1 MSSQVEQMESH
12 MPEVKMEE
20 PLACGDCGFRTPSE
34 EILRQ
39 HNCRKTQTEDKP
51 YKCDQCDYSAAW
63 KKLLRKHKRKH
74 TKPYMCGE
82 CGYRT
87 HCKGG
92 LVRHMG
98 THTGEKFKCNEC
110 DFCTPEKCQLN
121 RHQANHAIERKRIQE
136 ETLRLSRSQNLQK
149 KIDTIT
155 IAIPKQQ
162 KQKEEHLVCGGCG
175 YRSRYEEVLR
185 KHYCKKPQYRFDH
198 CDYSTMLKNFWDEHQ
213 AEHINGDKFIISE
226 ETFHGKLRK
235 TDSTLQVEQ
244 GTSQIEQ
251 GTSHMQAKRKIVD
264 EPLVCSVCG
273 YSTRYEEILR
283 RHNCKKPPQAPQTPR
298 KKRWKIPMVYCDYP
312 VPQLD
317 SYQKQ
322 STSQLVHCH
331 EQNTPQL
338 DSHHKQSTP
347 SKQTKEKLY
356 MCGKCGYEA
365 SYEEILFQHKC
376 KERHDSTNQDNSA
389 AQKSQSDTHQTKRT
403 GNEKPY
409 VCGKCGYSTRYEKAL
424 SRHKRTHAGKPYK
437 CNQCDYS
444 AARKSQLDRH
454 QAKHTKEK
462 PYMCEET
469 FDGEDGHQ
477 AIHTKEEPYMSEETF
492 DGGFRMADSDSA
504 SYVKQ
509 EQPDDTVHVWEV
521 VDQLV
526 LSETRES
533 T

>member
-39 HNCRKTQTEDKP
+39 HNCRKTQTEEKL
-51 YKCDQCDYSAAW
+51 YKCDQCDYSAEW

-244 GTSQIEQ
+244 GTS
-251 GTSHMQAKRKIVD
+251 HMQAKCKIVD

-317 SYQKQ
+317 MYSHQKQ
-322 STSQLVHCH
+322 SKSQLDHC
-331 EQNTPQL
+331 
-338 DSHHKQSTP
+338 HKQSTP
-347 SKQTKEKLY
+347 PKQTKEKLY
-356 MCGKCGYEA
+356 MCGK
-365 SYEEILFQHKC
+365 S
-376 KERHDSTNQDNSA
+376 
-389 AQKSQSDTHQTKRT
+389 
-403 GNEKPY
+403 
-409 VCGKCGYSTRYEKAL
+409 
-424 SRHKRTHAGKPYK
+424 
-437 CNQCDYS
+437 
-444 AARKSQLDRH
+444 RKSQLDRH
-454 QAKHTKEK
+454 QAKHTKEE
-462 PYMCEET
+462 PYLCEET
-469 FDGEDGHQ
+469 SDAEDGHQ

-509 EQPDDTVHVWEV
+509 EKPDDTVHVWEV